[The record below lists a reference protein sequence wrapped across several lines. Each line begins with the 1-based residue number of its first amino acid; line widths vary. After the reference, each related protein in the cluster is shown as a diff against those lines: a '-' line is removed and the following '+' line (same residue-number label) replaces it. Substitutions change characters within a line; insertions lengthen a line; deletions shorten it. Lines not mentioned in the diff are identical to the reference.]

1 MGKSIMLSLKKLL
14 PKLLYFFIFLAIWQL
29 IVVVF
34 KIKVF
39 ILPSPIAVFSH
50 LFDPRIAYKYNWWI
64 HIRTTLMEV
73 LVSFAFTAILGIGL
87 AILLAWSKGL
97 SQLLSPIIIL
107 FNSLPKIA
115 LAPLFL
121 IWFGY
126 GFLPNILVA
135 FMVAFFPVVI
145 NSAAGLLD
153 VDDDLLDL
161 VRYLN
166 ASKRQVFIKI
176 RIPNSLPY
184 IFAGLKISA
193 TMCVVGSI
201 VGEFIAAEK
210 GLGYLLRDA
219 QAFIDTPTMFA
230 CLLLLSAIGIS
241 LFSSMNFLEKVC
253 MPWNNVQVKK

>member
-1 MGKSIMLSLKKLL
+1 MAKGITAVMKRIA
-14 PKLLYFFIFLAIWQL
+14 PKLLYFLLFLAAWQL
-29 IVVVF
+29 IVMIF
-34 KIKVF
+34 QIKRF
-39 ILPSPIAVFSH
+39 ILPSPILVFQH
-50 LFDPRIAYKYNWWI
+50 LFSPSIASKYNWWY
-64 HIRTTLMEV
+64 HIGATLLEV
-73 LVSFAFTAILGIGL
+73 IVSFIATAITGILL
-87 AILLAWSKGL
+87 AILISWSKIF

-135 FMVAFFPVVI
+135 FMVAFFPVII
-145 NSAAGLLD
+145 NTTAGLNA

-161 VRYLN
+161 VRYLH
-166 ASKRQVFIKI
+166 ASKLQVFIKI

-201 VGEFIAAEK
+201 VGEFIAADK

-241 LFSSMNFLEKVC
+241 LFSTIGFLEKIS
-253 MPWNNVQVKK
+253 MPWNVGQGES

>member
-1 MGKSIMLSLKKLL
+1 MG
-14 PKLLYFFIFLAIWQL
+14 PKLLYFLIFLVLWQV
-29 IVVVF
+29 IVMVF
-34 KIKVF
+34 GIKRFV
-39 ILPSPIAVFSH
+39 LPSPILVFQH
-50 LFDPRIAYKYNWWI
+50 LFDPEIASKYDWWY
-64 HIRTTLMEV
+64 HIGATVLEV
-73 LVSFAFTAILGIGL
+73 MVSFVATAITGILL
-87 AILLAWSKGL
+87 AILISWSKFF

-126 GFLPNILVA
+126 GFVPNVMVA
-135 FMVAFFPVVI
+135 FLVAFFPVII
-145 NSAAGLLD
+145 NSAA
-153 VDDDLLDL
+153 DDDLLDL
-161 VRYLN
+161 VRYLD
-166 ASKRQVFIKI
+166 ATKLQVFIKI

-201 VGEFIAAEK
+201 VGEFIAADK

-230 CLLLLSAIGIS
+230 CLLLLSVIGLS
-241 LFSSMNFLEKVC
+241 LFSAIGFLEKVA
-253 MPWNNVQVKK
+253 MPWNRVEVEA

>member
-1 MGKSIMLSLKKLL
+1 MGKHLIAALRKIG
-14 PKLLYFFIFLAIWQL
+14 PRLLYFLLFLGIWQL
-29 IVVVF
+29 IVTAF

-39 ILPSPIAVFSH
+39 ILPSPILVFKH
-50 LFDPRIAYKYNWWI
+50 LFDPAVAYKYDWWL
-64 HIRTTLMEV
+64 HISATVMEV
-73 LVSFAFTAILGIGL
+73 LVSFIATAIVG
-87 AILLAWSKGL
+87 ILLAIMISWSRIL
-97 SQLLSPIIIL
+97 NQLLSPIIIL

-135 FMVAFFPVVI
+135 FMVAFFPVII
-145 NSAAGLLD
+145 NSAAGLVA

-166 ASKRQVFIKI
+166 ASKLQVFTKI
-176 RIPNSLPY
+176 RIPNALPY
-184 IFAGLKISA
+184 MFAGLKISA

-201 VGEFIAAEK
+201 VGEFIAADK

-230 CLLLLSAIGIS
+230 CLLLLSFIGIS
-241 LFSSMNFLEKVC
+241 LFTFIGFMEKVA
-253 MPWNNVQVKK
+253 MPWNRGAEA